1 MCYHDK
7 ENKTNSFQPKFNAIY
22 EQQRQTPTSSRE
34 RERETLCI
42 KKRINYRL
50 HYDILVLEYESI
62 LQVIEGV
69 TTITANN
76 KDIEFKNEVRMANQ
90 GYPYLRKYMKAVL
103 VINDKLYHR
112 SNATKRLNS
121 F

>member
-1 MCYHDK
+1 MIRRIKQIVSSRNLMQYM
-7 ENKTNSFQPKFNAIY
+7 NNNAKR
-22 EQQRQTPTSSRE
+22 QQAAERERE